1 MSDQEPVRLNK
12 FLAQCGLG
20 SRRKADELIESGKI
34 YVNGNRVTGLGSRII
49 PGKDKVEYRGKEVK
63 RFHLLEYFAYYKPRN
78 VMVTRMDPQGRET
91 IYDALK
97 NKGFDIEHLNY
108 VGRLDFASE
117 GLLLLTNDGDLIHAL
132 THPRFQIKKVYRVK
146 IDRPLDNQDRQKLI
160 DGIESKGQV
169 LHAREVR
176 EISEVTEQ
184 RKQFWYELDLY
195 EGKNRQI
202 RRMFEALGILIG
214 RLRRIQFGSVK
225 LGEMKPGEIRPLS
238 EREISSLKNSG
249 YKNTQISGSR
259 K

>member
-20 SRRKADELIESGKI
+20 SRRKADELIKSGKI
-34 YVNGNRVTGLGSRII
+34 YVNGSRVTELGNRIV
-49 PGKDKVEYRGKEVK
+49 PGKDKVEYWGKEIK
-63 RFHLLEYFAYYKPRN
+63 RFHPLEYFAYYKPRN

-97 NKGFDIEHLNY
+97 NKGMNVEHLNY
-108 VGRLDFASE
+108 VGRLDFSSE

-146 IDRPLDNQDRQKLI
+146 IDRPLSDKDRQMLI
-160 DGIESKGQV
+160 EGVESNGQI
-169 LHAREVR
+169 LHAREIR
-176 EISEVTEQ
+176 EISEMTAQ

-202 RRMFEALGILIG
+202 RRMFEALGIMVG

-225 LGEMKPGEIRPLS
+225 LGEMKPGEIRLLS

-249 YKNTQISGSR
+249 YK

>member
-1 MSDQEPVRLNK
+1 MNDQEPVRLNK

-20 SRRKADELIESGKI
+20 SRRKADEMIQSGKI
-34 YVNGNRVTGLGSRII
+34 YVNGNRVTELGSRID
-49 PGKDKVEYRGKEVK
+49 PCKDKVEYRGKEIK
-63 RFHLLEYFAYYKPRN
+63 RFHMLEYFAYYKPRN

-91 IYDALK
+91 IYDALR
-97 NKGFDIEHLNY
+97 NKGFDIGHLNY
-108 VGRLDFASE
+108 VGRLDFGSE
-117 GLLLLTNDGDLIHAL
+117 GLLLLTNDGELIHSL
-132 THPRFQIKKVYRVK
+132 THPRFKIKKVYRVK
-146 IDRPLDNQDRQKLI
+146 IDRPLSDKDRQMLI
-160 DGIESKGQV
+160 EGIESNGQI

-176 EISEVTEQ
+176 EISDVTEL

-238 EREISSLKNSG
+238 EKEIGSLKNSG
-249 YKNTQISGSR
+249 YKNR
-259 K
+259 

>member
-1 MSDQEPVRLNK
+1 MNDKEPVRLNK

-20 SRRKADELIESGKI
+20 SRRKTDELIESGKI
-34 YVNGNRVTGLGSRII
+34 YVNGSRVTELGSRVI
-49 PGKDKVEYRGKEVK
+49 PGKDKVEYWGKEIK
-63 RFHLLEYFAYYKPRN
+63 RIHQLEYFAYYKPRN
-78 VMVTRMDPQGRET
+78 VMVTRTDPQGRET

-97 NKGFDIEHLNY
+97 NKGLNIEHLNY
-108 VGRLDFASE
+108 VGRLDFGSE

-146 IDRPLDNQDRQKLI
+146 IDRPLSDKDRQMLI
-160 DGIESKGQV
+160 GGIESNGQI

-176 EISEVTEQ
+176 EISEMTDQ

-202 RRMFEALGILIG
+202 RRMFEALGILVG

-225 LGEMKPGEIRPLS
+225 LGEMKPEEIRPLS
-238 EREISSLKNSG
+238 EREINSLKNSG
-249 YKNTQISGSR
+249 YK
-259 K
+259 KEKK